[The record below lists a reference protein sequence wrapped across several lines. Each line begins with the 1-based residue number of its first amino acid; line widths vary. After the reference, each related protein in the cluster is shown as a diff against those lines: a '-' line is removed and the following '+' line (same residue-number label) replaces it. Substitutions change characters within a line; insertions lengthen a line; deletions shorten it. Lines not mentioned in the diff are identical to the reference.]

1 MWSDGERIST
11 ARSGA
16 PCRNI
21 LLNQE
26 ELSSSVHKL
35 KGMLATLAARPAYDA
50 ARKLESLARSGDLSG
65 AGEALT
71 DLEREIDRVGDAMHA
86 QLQALDH

>member
-1 MWSDGERIST
+1 
-11 ARSGA
+11 
-16 PCRNI
+16 
-21 LLNQE
+21 
-26 ELSSSVHKL
+26 
-35 KGMLATLAARPAYDA
+35 MLATLAARPAYDA